1 MRADV
6 QPGVGPV
13 SGSAAS
19 SGNIGSAPT
28 VTTAGDTIV
37 WVPTVKPGPSR

>member
-13 SGSAAS
+13 SGNAAS

-28 VTTAGDTIV
+28 VTTAGETIV